1 MTIYAYPLVWANS
14 FCQEATLH
22 RDMEELYISI
32 LMYLYKQQM
41 VEAPIDDS
49 GYFEEFVSAELR
61 DVNKIIQKILKHR
74 KDHF

>member
-1 MTIYAYPLVWANS
+1 MLY
-14 FCQEATLH
+14 QEATLH
-22 RDMEELYISI
+22 KDMEELYVSV
-32 LMYLYKQQM
+32 LTYLYEKQM